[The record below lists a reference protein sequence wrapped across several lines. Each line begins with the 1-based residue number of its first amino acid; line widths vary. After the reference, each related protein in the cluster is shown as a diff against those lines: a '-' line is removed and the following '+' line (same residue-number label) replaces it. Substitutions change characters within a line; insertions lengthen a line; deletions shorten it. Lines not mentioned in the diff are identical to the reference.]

1 MSIVIMVLLCIL
13 WMVIIPGC
21 IGCLPTKLM
30 HKKYHTLGMVMLNGY
45 VCMFG
50 FFQMLY
56 FPIVLLR
63 WNDSAIFYKCAPILF
78 LVLGCISLAFS
89 FRNIKDYL
97 HIRVPYK
104 NIFFYI
110 IIIMIG
116 YMIYKRVTLG
126 VNDPDDAY
134 YMGIAMVDAVNDGGF
149 YWHNAFTGSGV
160 MFQYRYGYMGLV
172 SFYSMMQRLT
182 GIKAIIIAHIPMAI
196 MVLMAHYYVI
206 YEIGKILFDKLPVK
220 IEKNKEDKETTEEVK
235 ETREKE
241 EKKTDN
247 KWHPDKETAVYLFTA
262 MVAFLDLFYNVSV
275 YTSQTFLFVRTWHG
289 KSIFANVI
297 VPYVLLLMIILAS
310 ENQDAGLKKFPNL
323 GYYIITGFLV
333 FVSLMTGAT
342 GMILGPLFIGLS
354 ALVTAIGNKKPGI
367 FAYTLLYM
375 IPAMIMIIRIGLLLL
390 SAKGIIFG

>member
-1 MSIVIMVLLCIL
+1 MSVIIKVLLCIL

-30 HKKYHTLGMVMLNGY
+30 HKKYHTLGFVLLNGY
-45 VCMFG
+45 ICMFG
-50 FFQMLY
+50 IFQMLY
-56 FPIVLLR
+56 FPTALK
-63 WNDSAIFYKCAPILF
+63 WKDSVYFYKYVPLLFVILGF
-78 LVLGCISLAFS
+78 VSLAIS
-89 FRNIKDYL
+89 FKELKQFFY
-97 HIRVPYK
+97 IRVPYK

-110 IIIMIG
+110 VLVMIAF
-116 YMIYKRVTLG
+116 MIYKRVTLG
-126 VNDPDDAY
+126 VNDPDDSY
-134 YMGIAMVDAVNDGGF
+134 YMGIAMADAATDGAF
-149 YWHNAFTGSGV
+149 YFHSAFTGGDI
-160 MFQYRYGYMGLV
+160 MFQYRYGYMGLIT
-172 SFYSMMQRLT
+172 FYSMMQRLT
-182 GIKAIIIAHIPMAI
+182 GISASVVAHIPMAI
-196 MVLMAHYYVI
+196 MVFLAHYYVI

-220 IEKNKEDKETTEEVK
+220 VVKSKEDKEDKEETEVAK
-235 ETREKE
+235 DTE
-241 EKKTDN
+241 EKKKDN

-297 VPYVLLLMIILAS
+297 VPYVLLLMIILTS
-310 ENQDAGLKKFPNL
+310 ENQDVGLKKFPNL

-333 FVSLMTGAT
+333 FVSLMTGST

-367 FAYTLLYM
+367 FVYTLLYM